1 MIESGNST
9 KAGLLIALQ
18 TQDLDHFKSILEKT
32 KLDLYKFVD
41 PGGFNIFH
49 DFSKTLMKEYL
60 MVPYLNALLE
70 EFKKRHPP
78 YVLAEMLNSVTVKE
92 KQTPLH
98 LAAKFN
104 KIVTFN

>member
-18 TQDLDHFKSILEKT
+18 TQDLENFKSILKKT
-32 KLDLYKFVD
+32 QLDLNKFVD

-60 MVPYLNALLE
+60 MVPYLNCLLE
-70 EFKKRHPP
+70 EFRLRHPP
-78 YVLAEMLNSVTVKE
+78 SILSEMLNSVTVKE

-98 LAAKFN
+98 LAAKYN
-104 KIVTFN
+104 KIVIIK

>member
-9 KAGLLIALQ
+9 KAGLLIALP